1 MLLFISG
8 PEIIVILLVVVLV
21 FGTDKLPE
29 IARSLGKGMTQ
40 IKNATNE
47 IKSEIHRS
55 ADDHGIDTNVVSDVK
70 KEIEEVKEDFEDL
83 TGPIKRQF

>member
-55 ADDHGIDTNVVSDVK
+55 ADDHGIDTNVVGDVK

>member
-8 PEIIVILLVVVLV
+8 PEIIIILLVVVLV

-29 IARSLGKGMTQ
+29 IARSLGKGMSQ

-55 ADDHGIDTNVVSDVK
+55 ADDHGIDTNVVGDVK